1 MPTPRGALLRMSV
14 RVLPNFAAA
23 DDARRCAAPLQYAA
37 MDPALASEIS
47 RIEDQLRATLEDIG
61 TRVAVGAGREHT
73 QALVQ
78 HARELADALER
89 TVGRLSDDDDAEGAR
104 RMAAYL
110 SAHLVVLERDSAG
123 SALH

>member
-1 MPTPRGALLRMSV
+1 
-14 RVLPNFAAA
+14 
-23 DDARRCAAPLQYAA
+23 

-73 QALVQ
+73 QALVE

-89 TVGRLSDDDDAEGAR
+89 TVGRLSDDDDAEGVR

-110 SAHLVVLERDSAG
+110 SAHLVVLERDSGG